1 MNRGEE
7 QELVPLWGENME
19 KLETKESRNAWELWS
34 DKNALWEAENK
45 FCRSLPKIIET
56 FVNTVQEK
64 QGLESTAV
72 GGKPLRKPSLRCAR
86 CAERNPLESWAQLL
100 SHCRL
105 LTVRSQTGKPRNV
118 KSERTRKRGLKSAET
133 PILSLMVT
141 RTPASWRWRNS
152 QQTKIAPGGLNGEHA
167 AKPGSTAETDG
178 GTLGFV

>member
-72 GGKPLRKPSLRCAR
+72 GRKPPQKPSLRCAR
-86 CAERNPLESWAQLL
+86 CDS
-100 SHCRL
+100 
-105 LTVRSQTGKPRNV
+105 
-118 KSERTRKRGLKSAET
+118 
-133 PILSLMVT
+133 
-141 RTPASWRWRNS
+141 
-152 QQTKIAPGGLNGEHA
+152 
-167 AKPGSTAETDG
+167 
-178 GTLGFV
+178 